1 MGFEP
6 AFSQN
11 TMAWPLAGPFVL
23 PLEPDDPDFTIP
35 YGSLQSSPRDA
46 PETSYIADASG
57 ELTTIPAEP
66 LGGTRIR
73 QPRRKWK
80 AAVVF
85 SLVLHAAAA
94 MAFLATGDEPV
105 LIEGADQAGVMLL
118 GNAPEDQS
126 SAGDITEAPP
136 EAAKVT
142 LVTMLAPKPVETVEA
157 QPVAATETAQPV
169 ETTKAEAAAAAT
181 QEPVRETPDRPTSVP
196 DRVDPV
202 PDEAAMA
209 TAINP
214 LPEILTVDQAVE
226 DDNSVQKPAEQST
239 ATVEASAPERTAPV
253 ETLEKVTAEAEPQPA
268 PEEKRPQ
275 PAKPQPA
282 KPQSAKT
289 KKAEPAKKPI
299 KKAQKA
305 DAQKNAVKV
314 PAKQTKSG
322 SGGQNEA
329 DARRGVAEGQTD
341 GKTTSKSQGGKA
353 GIGNASVSN
362 YPGKVVAK
370 LRRALRGISS
380 SARAKARNDVQVSFT
395 VNANGGVGGIRIARS
410 SGSPE
415 LDAAALAVIR
425 RAAPFPP
432 IPADAG
438 RTSWAF
444 ALPLGLAR

>member
-1 MGFEP
+1 MGLEP

-11 TMAWPLAGPFVL
+11 TVAWPLAGPFVL

-35 YGSLQSSPRDA
+35 HGSLQSSLRDT
-46 PETSYIADASG
+46 PEKNYIKDASG

-66 LGGTRIR
+66 LGTRTG

-80 AAVVF
+80 AAVVV

-94 MAFLATGDEPV
+94 MAFLATDDEPI
-105 LIEGADQAGVMLL
+105 LIEGADQSGVMLL
-118 GNAPEDQS
+118 GTAPEDQS
-126 SAGDITEAPP
+126 AAGDMAPL
-136 EAAKVT
+136 EAAEVT
-142 LVTMLAPKPVETVEA
+142 LVTMLAPKSVETVEA

-169 ETTKAEAAAAAT
+169 ETMEAEAAATAIL
-181 QEPVRETPDRPTSVP
+181 EPVRETLDRPASAP

-202 PDEAAMA
+202 PDEPA
-209 TAINP
+209 TATTVTP
-214 LPEILTVDQAVE
+214 VPEILAVDQAVE
-226 DDNSVQKPAEQST
+226 DDNSVQKPAEQSATTVKATT
-239 ATVEASAPERTAPV
+239 AEKTASVETVE
-253 ETLEKVTAEAEPQPA
+253 KITAETEPQPA
-268 PEEKRPQ
+268 PAEKKPQ

-282 KPQSAKT
+282 KT
-289 KKAEPAKKPI
+289 RKAEPVKRPI
-299 KKAQKA
+299 KKAQEAEKLKKA
-305 DAQKNAVKV
+305 EKV
-314 PAKQTKSG
+314 PAKQARSG

-329 DARRGVAEGQTD
+329 DARRGVADGQTD
-341 GKTTSKSQGGKA
+341 GKTTSKSQGGKS
-353 GIGNASVSN
+353 GVGNASVSN

-395 VNANGGVGGIRIARS
+395 VDANGGVGGIRIARS

-425 RAAPFPP
+425 LAAPFPP
-432 IPADAG
+432 IPTDAG
-438 RTSWAF
+438 RSSWAF

>member
-6 AFSQN
+6 KFSQN
-11 TMAWPLAGPFVL
+11 TVAWPLAGPFVL

-35 YGSLQSSPRDA
+35 HGSLQSSLRDT
-46 PETSYIADASG
+46 PEKNYITDASG

-66 LGGTRIR
+66 LGGTRTR

-94 MAFLATGDEPV
+94 MAFLATDDEPI
-105 LIEGADQAGVMLL
+105 LIEGADQSGIMLL
-118 GNAPEDQS
+118 GNAPDDQS
-126 SAGDITEAPP
+126 AAGDMTDALP
-136 EAAKVT
+136 EAAEVT

-169 ETTKAEAAAAAT
+169 ETAEAEAAATAT
-181 QEPVRETPDRPTSVP
+181 LEPVREPPDRPKSAP

-202 PDEAAMA
+202 PDEPAMA
-209 TAINP
+209 VNP
-214 LPEILTVDQAVE
+214 LPEIQTVDQAVE

-239 ATVEASAPERTAPV
+239 TTVEATAVEKTASV
-253 ETLEKVTAEAEPQPA
+253 ETLEKVTPETEPQPA
-268 PEEKRPQ
+268 PVEKKPH

-282 KPQSAKT
+282 KT
-289 KKAEPAKKPI
+289 RKAEPVKRPI

-305 DAQKNAVKV
+305 ETLKKTEKV
-314 PAKQTKSG
+314 PAKQARSG

-341 GKTTSKSQGGKA
+341 GKTATRSQGGKS

-395 VNANGGVGGIRIARS
+395 VDANGGVGGIRIARS

-425 RAAPFPP
+425 LAAPFPP
-432 IPADAG
+432 IPTDAG
-438 RTSWAF
+438 RSSWAF

>member
-6 AFSQN
+6 AFSQH
-11 TMAWPLAGPFVL
+11 TVAWPLAGPFVL

-35 YGSLQSSPRDA
+35 LGSLQSSLSDML
-46 PETSYIADASG
+46 ETNYIADASG
-57 ELTTIPAEP
+57 DLTTIPSEP
-66 LGGTRIR
+66 LGGPRTR

-80 AAVVF
+80 AAVIV

-94 MAFLATGDEPV
+94 MAFLATDDEPI
-105 LIEGADQAGVMLL
+105 LIEGADQSGIMLL

-126 SAGDITEAPP
+126 AAGEMRDAPP
-136 EAAKVT
+136 EATEVT

-157 QPVAATETAQPV
+157 QPVAMTETAQPV
-169 ETTKAEAAAAAT
+169 ETTEAEAAATAT
-181 QEPVRETPDRPTSVP
+181 VEPVRETPDRPNSAP

-202 PDEAAMA
+202 PDVPA
-209 TAINP
+209 TAKATAVNP
-214 LPEILTVDQAVE
+214 VLEILTVDQAV
-226 DDNSVQKPAEQST
+226 DNSVQKPAEQST
-239 ATVEASAPERTAPV
+239 TTVEATAGEKTASV
-253 ETLEKVTAEAEPQPA
+253 ETLERVTPEAEPKPA
-268 PEEKRPQ
+268 PAEKKPQ

-282 KPQSAKT
+282 KT
-289 KKAEPAKKPI
+289 RKAEPAKEPI

-305 DAQKNAVKV
+305 EAPKKAEKV
-314 PAKQTKSG
+314 PAKQARSG

-341 GKTTSKSQGGKA
+341 GTTTSKSQGGKT

-395 VNANGGVGGIRIARS
+395 IDANGGVGGIRIARS

-438 RTSWAF
+438 RSSWAF
-444 ALPLGLAR
+444 SLPLGIAR

>member
-11 TMAWPLAGPFVL
+11 TLAWPLAGPFVL

-35 YGSLQSSPRDA
+35 HGSLQSSPRDT
-46 PETSYIADASG
+46 PETNYIVDASG

-66 LGGTRIR
+66 LGGTRTR

-94 MAFLATGDEPV
+94 MAFLATADEPV
-105 LIEGADQAGVMLL
+105 LIEGADQSGIMLL

-126 SAGDITEAPP
+126 AAGDMTDAPP
-136 EAAKVT
+136 EAAEVT
-142 LVTMLAPKPVETVEA
+142 LVTMLVPKPVETVEA
-157 QPVAATETAQPV
+157 QPVAATETTQTV
-169 ETTKAEAAAAAT
+169 ETIEAEAAATAT
-181 QEPVRETPDRPTSVP
+181 LEPVRETPDRPASAP

-202 PDEAAMA
+202 PDEPA
-209 TAINP
+209 TAVNP
-214 LPEILTVDQAVE
+214 VPEILTVDQAVE
-226 DDNSVQKPAEQST
+226 DDNFVQKPAEQST
-239 ATVEASAPERTAPV
+239 TTVEATSAEKTASV
-253 ETLEKVTAEAEPQPA
+253 ETVEKVTAESEPQPA
-268 PEEKRPQ
+268 PVEK
-275 PAKPQPA
+275 KPQPA
-282 KPQSAKT
+282 KLQPAKP
-289 KKAEPAKKPI
+289 KKAEPAKKPV
-299 KKAQKA
+299 KEAQKA
-305 DAQKNAVKV
+305 ETQKKAEKA
-314 PAKQTKSG
+314 PAKQAKTG
-322 SGGQNEA
+322 SGGQNES
-329 DARRGVAEGQTD
+329 DARRGVADGQAD
-341 GKTTSKSQGGKA
+341 GKTARKSQGGKS
-353 GIGNASVSN
+353 GVGNASVSN

-395 VNANGGVGGIRIARS
+395 VDAGGGVGGIRIARS

-438 RTSWAF
+438 RSNWAF
-444 ALPLGLAR
+444 TVPLGLAR